1 MALNSDDL
9 GGISREEALAKV
21 EEAKWEIRYR
31 ERLLVLS
38 TDIGNPPNK
47 EKVAALLFKLVK
59 LPPSEFRQMSAKSR
73 LEFVEL
79 AIEASKKQSGRPRKN
94 STRVTVNS
102 LMLDELSRNPAS
114 KAWTSRQWAERLN
127 CGRTAIQKC
136 AAWKMCVA
144 SRAENK
150 IAAKQRAKKQY
161 ED

>member
-1 MALNSDDL
+1 MAISRLTSDEV
-9 GGISREEALAKV
+9 SREEALAKV

-31 ERLLVLS
+31 ERLLVLAP
-38 TDIGNPPNK
+38 DIGNPPNK
-47 EKVAALLFKLVK
+47 EKVAVLLFKLVK

-79 AIEASKKQSGRPRKN
+79 AIEASKKQSCRPRKN
-94 STRVTVNS
+94 SPRVTVNS
-102 LMLDELSRNPAS
+102 LMLDELRRNPES
-114 KAWTSRQWAERLN
+114 KTWTSRQWAERLN

-144 SRAENK
+144 SREENK
-150 IAAKQRAKKQY
+150 NVAKQRAKKQY